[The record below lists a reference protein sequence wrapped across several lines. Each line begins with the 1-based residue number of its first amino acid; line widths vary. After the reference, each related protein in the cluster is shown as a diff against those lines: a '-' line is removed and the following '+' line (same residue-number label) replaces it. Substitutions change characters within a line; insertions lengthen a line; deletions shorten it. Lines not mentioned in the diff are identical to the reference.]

1 MLDHFFPIRS
11 STVQVL
17 STFFSLSGYELASR
31 DWQFDLLHNVLGK
44 LRNMNIGHPQCS
56 FACTNHEAQH
66 KMRNFVF
73 YVEFFINDRVCLVN
87 EGNATPGH
95 SSKSSLLDREFEK
108 LDIHHKDVC
117 TGETASFGSVLP
129 QNRDLTQRK

>member
-1 MLDHFFPIRS
+1 MLDHFFPIRL

-44 LRNMNIGHPQCS
+44 LLNMNIGHPQCS
-56 FACTNHEAQH
+56 LACTNHEAQG

-73 YVEFFINDRVCLVN
+73 YVELFINDGVCLAY

-95 SSKSSLLDREFEK
+95 SSKSSLLDKEFEK
-108 LDIHHKDVC
+108 LDIRHKDVC
-117 TGETASFGSVLP
+117 TGETTSFGSVLP